1 MGSKLQSLVLRAPGM
16 YGLNFEGETY
26 QEAPVFAEVA
36 ENIAYDSA
44 GRLTNRKG
52 FDVLTNGHAN
62 ALGYESLG
70 SNPITTVTTAGIT
83 GRITIADT
91 AHGQSTGDFV
101 TISGA
106 ADTNGITAAQ
116 INTRFTLT
124 KIDADSYYVY
134 TAGTATSASAA
145 GGAGVK
151 VKYEPKV
158 DTLFMYNYSGGQR
171 LLSVSAYGGNNIYE
185 DTAPF
190 DNFTSV
196 KGSVT
201 IANTRPQFVNFNDKV
216 IATNEGSALIVKS
229 GTGNFAAV
237 PETSGTVPTG
247 RLVHSAFG
255 RVWAQKSH
263 TGASQ
268 NIIAYSVF
276 LEEDK
281 WDTGAGAGE
290 ITVLGNFAAVKDGF
304 DELVAIS
311 SFDQYLVA
319 FLRNSIVIYNNPHTP
334 AGSPGLGIQ
343 QIIQGVGCIARDSIQ
358 SIGKDLYFMSATGI
372 RSLQQV
378 IYTGDRA
385 DLNEISTLVR
395 REFLVDVAASESAL
409 INVRSVYDPE
419 EGQYWLKAPEGNIW
433 VFDMHTLDQNVPIR
447 ITKYVDT
454 KWDSFAYFE
463 GETYIGS
470 RGMIGKYNGFVDDS
484 PSASTSYTCTWRSN
498 PADLGTS
505 KLKMLKKVTATIEGA
520 STSDTVNVT
529 YAFSEGGSGE
539 VPFTLSSNNAFN
551 RSSGLAV
558 GTVAEWGVAN
568 WNVDEWGGGS
578 ALAYNLAA
586 PISQSGRTFKLG
598 VRFVSNG
605 FQIAVEQLSLFMKM
619 GREGR

>member
-52 FDVLTNGHAN
+52 FDLLTNGHTF
-62 ALGYESLG
+62 ALGFESLG
-70 SNPITTVTTAGIT
+70 SNPITTVTSAGLT

-116 INTRFTLT
+116 INTRFSITVV
-124 KIDADSYYVY
+124 DVDSYYVY
-134 TAGTATSASAA
+134 TAGTATSASAG

-171 LLSVSAYGGNNIYE
+171 LLSVSAYGGNDIYE
-185 DTAPF
+185 DTASF

-196 KGSVT
+196 KGSVA

-216 IATNEGSALIVKS
+216 IATNEGSVLIVKS

-237 PETSGTVPTG
+237 PATSGTVPTG

-290 ITVLGNFAAVKDGF
+290 ISVLGQFAAVKDGF

-334 AGSPGLGIQ
+334 ASLGIQ

-409 INVRSVYDPE
+409 INVRSSYDPE
-419 EGQYWLKAPEGNIW
+419 EGQYWLKAPGGNIW

-454 KWDSFAYFE
+454 KWDSFVYFE

-505 KLKMLKKVTATIEGA
+505 KLKMLKKVTATVEGA
-520 STSDTVNVT
+520 STSDTINVT
-529 YAFSEGGSGE
+529 YAFAEGGSGE

-578 ALAYNLAA
+578 ASAYNLAA

-605 FQIAVEQLSLFMKM
+605 FQIAVEQLSLFMKL

>member
-1 MGSKLQSLVLRAPGM
+1 MGSQLQSLVLRAPGM

-70 SNPITTVTTAGIT
+70 SNPITTVTTAGLT

-91 AHGQSTGDFV
+91 SHGQSTGDFV

-124 KIDADSYYVY
+124 KIDANSYYVY

-185 DTAPF
+185 DTASF

-216 IATNEGSALIVKS
+216 VATNEGSALIIKS
-229 GTGNFAAV
+229 GTGNFAAISAS
-237 PETSGTVPTG
+237 SGSVPTG

-255 RVWAQKSH
+255 RLWAQKSH
-263 TGASQ
+263 TGTSQ
-268 NIIAYSVF
+268 NIIAYTEVLS
-276 LEEDK
+276 
-281 WDTGAGAGE
+281 DTAWGGSGGE
-290 ITVLGNFAAVKDGF
+290 ISVLGNFAAIKDGF

-311 SFDQYLVA
+311 SFDHYLVA
-319 FLRNSIVIYNNPHTP
+319 FLRNSIVIYNNPDSP
-334 AGSPGLGIQ
+334 GGSPGLGIE
-343 QIIQGVGCIARDSIQ
+343 QIIQGIGCIARDSIQ
-358 SIGKDLYFMSATGI
+358 AIGKDLYFMSATGI
-372 RSLQQV
+372 RSLRQV

-409 INVRSVYDPE
+409 VNVRSSYDPE

-447 ITKYVDT
+447 ITKYVNT
-454 KWDSFAYFE
+454 KWDSFVYFE

-470 RGMIGKYNGFVDDS
+470 RGMIGKYNGYVDDS
-484 PSASTSYTCTWRSN
+484 PASNTSYTCTWRSN

-505 KLKMLKKVTATIEGA
+505 KLKMLKKVTATVEGA

-578 ALAYNLAA
+578 ASAYNLAA

>member
-70 SNPITTVTTAGIT
+70 SNPITTVTTAGLT

-91 AHGQSTGDFV
+91 SHGQSTGDFV

-116 INTRFTLT
+116 INTRFSITVV
-124 KIDADSYYVY
+124 DANSYYVY

-185 DTAPF
+185 DTASF

-216 IATNEGSALIVKS
+216 IATNEGTALIVKS

-237 PETSGTVPTG
+237 PATSGTVPTG

-263 TGASQ
+263 TGTSQ

-334 AGSPGLGIQ
+334 ASLGIQ

-372 RSLQQV
+372 RSLRQV

-409 INVRSVYDPE
+409 VNVRSSYDPE

-454 KWDSFAYFE
+454 KWDSFVYFE

-505 KLKMLKKVTATIEGA
+505 KLKMLKKVTATVEGA

-529 YAFSEGGSGE
+529 YAFAEGGSGE

-578 ALAYNLAA
+578 ASAYNLAA

-605 FQIAVEQLSLFMKM
+605 FQIAVEQLSLFMKL

>member
-70 SNPITTVTTAGIT
+70 SNPITTVTTAGLT

-91 AHGQSTGDFV
+91 SHGQSTGDFV

-124 KIDADSYYVY
+124 KIDANSYYVY

-171 LLSVSAYGGNNIYE
+171 LLSVSAYGGNDIYE
-185 DTAPF
+185 DTASF

-216 IATNEGSALIVKS
+216 VATNEGSALIIKS
-229 GTGNFAAV
+229 GTGNFAAISAS
-237 PETSGTVPTG
+237 SGSVPTG

-255 RVWAQKSH
+255 RLWAQKSH
-263 TGASQ
+263 TGTNQ
-268 NIIAYSVF
+268 NIIAYTEVLS
-276 LEEDK
+276 
-281 WDTGAGAGE
+281 DTAWGGSGGE
-290 ITVLGNFAAVKDGF
+290 ITVLGNFAAIKDGF

-311 SFDQYLVA
+311 SFDHYLVA
-319 FLRNSIVIYNNPHTP
+319 FLRNSIVIYNNPD
-334 AGSPGLGIQ
+334 SPGDLGIE
-343 QIIQGVGCIARDSIQ
+343 QIIQGIGCIARDSIQ
-358 SIGKDLYFMSATGI
+358 AIGKDLYFMSATGI
-372 RSLQQV
+372 RSLRQV

-395 REFLVDVAASESAL
+395 REFLVDVASSESAL

-484 PSASTSYTCTWRSN
+484 PSASTAYTCTWRSN

-505 KLKMLKKVTATIEGA
+505 KLKMLKKVTATVEGA

-529 YAFSEGGSGE
+529 YAFAEGGSGE

-578 ALAYNLAA
+578 ASAYNLAA

-605 FQIAVEQLSLFMKM
+605 FQIAVEQLSLFMKL

>member
-1 MGSKLQSLVLRAPGM
+1 MGSQLQSLVLRAPGM

-70 SNPITTVTTAGIT
+70 SNPITTVTTAGLT

-91 AHGQSTGDFV
+91 SHGQSTGDFV

-124 KIDADSYYVY
+124 KIDANSYYVY

-185 DTAPF
+185 DTASF

-216 IATNEGSALIVKS
+216 VATNEGSALIIKS
-229 GTGNFAAV
+229 GTGNFAAISAS
-237 PETSGTVPTG
+237 SGSVPTG

-255 RVWAQKSH
+255 RLWAQKSH
-263 TGASQ
+263 TGTSQ
-268 NIIAYSVF
+268 NIIAYTEVLS
-276 LEEDK
+276 
-281 WDTGAGAGE
+281 DTAWGGSGGE
-290 ITVLGNFAAVKDGF
+290 ISVLGNFAAIKDGF

-311 SFDQYLVA
+311 SFDHYLVA
-319 FLRNSIVIYNNPHTP
+319 FLRNSIVIYNNPD
-334 AGSPGLGIQ
+334 SPGDLGIE
-343 QIIQGVGCIARDSIQ
+343 QIIQGIGCIARDSIQ
-358 SIGKDLYFMSATGI
+358 AIGKDLYFMSATGI
-372 RSLQQV
+372 RSLRQV

-409 INVRSVYDPE
+409 VNVRSSYDPE

-433 VFDMHTLDQNVPIR
+433 VFDMHTLDQNIPIR

-484 PSASTSYTCTWRSN
+484 P
-498 PADLGTS
+498 
-505 KLKMLKKVTATIEGA
+505 
-520 STSDTVNVT
+520 
-529 YAFSEGGSGE
+529 
-539 VPFTLSSNNAFN
+539 
-551 RSSGLAV
+551 
-558 GTVAEWGVAN
+558 
-568 WNVDEWGGGS
+568 
-578 ALAYNLAA
+578 
-586 PISQSGRTFKLG
+586 
-598 VRFVSNG
+598 
-605 FQIAVEQLSLFMKM
+605 
-619 GREGR
+619 

>member
-70 SNPITTVTTAGIT
+70 SNPITTVTTAGLT

-91 AHGQSTGDFV
+91 SHGQSTGDFV

-116 INTRFTLT
+116 INTRFSITVVN
-124 KIDADSYYVY
+124 ANSYYVY

-185 DTAPF
+185 DTASF

-216 IATNEGSALIVKS
+216 IATNEGTALIVKS

-237 PETSGTVPTG
+237 PATSGTVPTG

-263 TGASQ
+263 TGTSQ

-334 AGSPGLGIQ
+334 ASLGIQ

-372 RSLQQV
+372 RSLRQV

-409 INVRSVYDPE
+409 VNVRSSYDPE

-454 KWDSFAYFE
+454 KWDSFVYFE

-505 KLKMLKKVTATIEGA
+505 KLKMLKKVTATVEGA

-529 YAFSEGGSGE
+529 YAFAEGGSGE

-578 ALAYNLAA
+578 ASAYNLAA

-605 FQIAVEQLSLFMKM
+605 FQIAVEQLSLFMKL

>member
-52 FDVLTNGHAN
+52 FDLLTNGHTF
-62 ALGYESLG
+62 ALGFESLG
-70 SNPITTVTTAGIT
+70 SNPITTVTTAGLT

-91 AHGQSTGDFV
+91 SHGQSTGDFV

-116 INTRFTLT
+116 INTRFSITVV
-124 KIDADSYYVY
+124 DANSYYVY

-185 DTAPF
+185 DTPSF
-190 DNFTSV
+190 DNFSSV

-216 IATNEGSALIVKS
+216 IATNEGTALIVKS

-237 PETSGTVPTG
+237 PATSGTVPTG

-263 TGASQ
+263 TGTSQ

-334 AGSPGLGIQ
+334 ASLGIQ

-372 RSLQQV
+372 RSLRQV

-409 INVRSVYDPE
+409 VNVRSSYDPE

-454 KWDSFAYFE
+454 KWDSFVYFE

-505 KLKMLKKVTATIEGA
+505 KLKMLKKVTATVEGA

-529 YAFSEGGSGE
+529 YAFAEGGSGE

-578 ALAYNLAA
+578 ASAYNLAA

-605 FQIAVEQLSLFMKM
+605 FQIAVEQLSLFMKL

>member
-70 SNPITTVTTAGIT
+70 SNPITTVTTAGLT

-91 AHGQSTGDFV
+91 SHGQSTGDFV

-124 KIDADSYYVY
+124 KIDANSYYVY

-171 LLSVSAYGGNNIYE
+171 LLSVSAYGGNDIYE
-185 DTAPF
+185 DTASF

-216 IATNEGSALIVKS
+216 VATNEGTALIIKS
-229 GTGNFAAV
+229 GTGNFAAISAS
-237 PETSGTVPTG
+237 SGSVPTG

-255 RVWAQKSH
+255 RLWAQKSH
-263 TGASQ
+263 TGTSQ
-268 NIIAYSVF
+268 NIIAYTEVLS
-276 LEEDK
+276 
-281 WDTGAGAGE
+281 DTAWGGSGGE
-290 ITVLGNFAAVKDGF
+290 ISVLGNFAAIKDGF

-311 SFDQYLVA
+311 SFDHYLVA
-319 FLRNSIVIYNNPHTP
+319 FLRNSIVIYNNPD
-334 AGSPGLGIQ
+334 SPGDLGIEQ
-343 QIIQGVGCIARDSIQ
+343 TIQGIGCIARDSIQ
-358 SIGKDLYFMSATGI
+358 AIGKDLYFMSATGI
-372 RSLQQV
+372 RSLRQV

-395 REFLVDVAASESAL
+395 REFLVDVASSESAL

-484 PSASTSYTCTWRSN
+484 PSASTAYTCTWRSN

-568 WNVDEWGGGS
+568 WNVNEWGGGS
-578 ALAYNLAA
+578 ASAYNLAA